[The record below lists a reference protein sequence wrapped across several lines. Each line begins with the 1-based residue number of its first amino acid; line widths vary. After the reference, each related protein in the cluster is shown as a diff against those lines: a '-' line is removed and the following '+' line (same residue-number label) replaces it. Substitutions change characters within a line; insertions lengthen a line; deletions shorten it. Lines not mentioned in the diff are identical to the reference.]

1 MNTPHTY
8 TDQQITETIKS
19 DNIANG
25 LALTGAPKLARERAI
40 RVLDAQ
46 AASAAAMVECRECG
60 GTGQIP
66 AGIDREA
73 GRDPGR
79 DCWKCHGYG
88 EHIR

>member
-1 MNTPHTY
+1 MNTPHATY
-8 TDQQITETIKS
+8 TDLQIAETIKA
-19 DNIANG
+19 DNIAHG
-25 LALTGAPKLARERAI
+25 LALTGAPKLARDRAI

-46 AASAAAMVECRECG
+46 APVMVECRVCNG
-60 GTGQIP
+60 NGQIP

>member
-1 MNTPHTY
+1 MNTPQKMH
-8 TDQQITETIKS
+8 ET
-19 DNIANG
+19 AQVPCPPT
-25 LALTGAPKLARERAI
+25 LRE
-40 RVLDAQ
+40 Q
-46 AASAAAMVECRECG
+46 MSEKVECRECN